1 VYAADLAFVRCNMYI
16 APHKKPSLSQEA
28 LAKERTMI
36 NSGMPN
42 YEIPAEFRRL
52 AEQNV
57 EQARRAFTGFLD
69 AANKA
74 VEVFS
79 GSTPVHAGAGEV
91 TRRTLAY
98 AEQNVTAA
106 FDLAQKLVQARDVN
120 EALKHQSAYLQAQVS
135 SLQEQLK
142 DFTAAVDKVREDATS
157 AATPTGRNGSGKGTD
172 QTGPGTGKPGKS
184 A

>member
-1 VYAADLAFVRCNMYI
+1 MVN
-16 APHKKPSLSQEA
+16 P
-28 LAKERTMI
+28 
-36 NSGMPN
+36 GMPQ
-42 YEIPAEFRRL
+42 YEIPPEFRRL

-57 EQARRAFTGFLD
+57 EHARRAFTGFLD

-79 GSTPVHAGAGEV
+79 GATPLHAGAGEV
-91 TRRTLAY
+91 TRRTLVY

-106 FDLAQKLVQARDVN
+106 FDLAQKLVQAHDVN
-120 EALKHQSAYLQAQVS
+120 EALKHQSDYLHAQVS

-142 DFTAAVDKVREDATS
+142 DFTAAVDKVREDA
-157 AATPTGRNGSGKGTD
+157 AGGATPAGRNAPGSGATD
-172 QTGPGTGKPGKS
+172 QTGPGTGAPGKS